1 MTNLSESEMTENTK
15 IYKFSENNSGG
26 SWWLDRKQYD
36 ALMAAGWFYEPS
48 DYDKQNGYDTKPF
61 LGRSDDTV
69 PYGWR
74 HGLRGRFATIR
85 DAVESFERATGKNF
99 FALGCICC
107 GPPFSIRT
115 EDGEESISGSDVDH
129 EPVRPW

>member
-1 MTNLSESEMTENTK
+1 MTEAHRSADSK
-15 IYKFSENNSGG
+15 VYIFSENNSGG
-26 SWWLDRKQYD
+26 SWWLGRTQYD
-36 ALMAAGWFYEPS
+36 ALMSAGWTYTPS
-48 DYDKQNGYDTKPF
+48 EYDLRNSYDKKPF
-61 LGRSDDTV
+61 LGMPGDTV

-74 HGLRGRFATIR
+74 HDLKGRFQTIR
-85 DAVESFERATGKNF
+85 EAVESFERATGKNF